1 MKLYFAPGA
10 CSLATHIALTETA
23 MTYELEQVNLKNKTC
38 FSGDFTKINWKGCVP
53 AIVMNNGEVLTE
65 CTTTMQYIAETK
77 GDTNFYPKAGTT
89 ERYKTNE
96 WMNFIATEIHK
107 TFGSLF
113 IKNGLFEKN
122 PEAMTEYKHFITENI
137 TAKFNSISEKL
148 GKNDYLVG
156 KNFTIA
162 DAYLFTI
169 MSWGKYL
176 NFDFSKWAN
185 LTAYQN
191 RIYQRPS
198 VQKALKEE
206 GLLN

>member
-1 MKLYFAPGA
+1 MKLYFTPGA
-10 CSLATHIALTETA
+10 CSLATHIALAETA

-38 FSGDFTKINWKGCVP
+38 PSGDFTKINAKGCVP
-53 AIVMNNGEVLTE
+53 ALVMNNGEVLTE
-65 CTTTMQYIAETK
+65 CAVTMQYIAETK

-96 WMNFIATEIHK
+96 WMNFIASEVHK
-107 TFGSLF
+107 TFGALF

-137 TAKFNSISEKL
+137 TSKFNIVSEKL

-169 MSWGKYL
+169 MSWGKFL
-176 NFDFSKWAN
+176 NFDFSKWSN